1 MKRRMGKS
9 SGTGGARR
17 VEWRGRPAI
26 RLSNG
31 LIELT
36 GLNGGGHIAE
46 LRFARDA
53 AGPQANVL
61 WESPWE
67 GAAPGTL
74 RARRLAGKYGPKG
87 VGEFLASYTGHSLC
101 LDYFGMP
108 SADEVREGLPLHGE
122 AASRNWRVTHRTAN
136 SAAARTTWRINLP
149 SAGLAFEREIEL
161 SKGES
166 VAVFRESVMNQR
178 DADHYFHW
186 VQHVT
191 LGAPL
196 LDPECSRVFISG
208 SRAKTWPLGYE
219 GKSLVSADREFCW
232 PNAPREKGGTADLSI
247 PFGERGTGLVA
258 FVQLDV
264 ERDVQFVAA
273 LNWRL
278 GLVSGYLFRR
288 EDFPWVTVWEE
299 NCAREYEPW
308 KGTTQARGMEF
319 GTTPMPIGKEA
330 TFLAGKLF
338 ETPGWKRI
346 RSGGAQKVVYAAFL
360 AEVPKSWRGVQ
371 NIQVEKNA
379 LVMTGSREG
388 EKITIGARGIF
399 ELKR

>member
-1 MKRRMGKS
+1 MKRRNAKS
-9 SGTGGARR
+9 ARAAAAR
-17 VEWRGRPAI
+17 SVKWRGRPAI

-31 LIELT
+31 MVELT
-36 GLNGGGHIAE
+36 ALKGGGHIAE
-46 LRFARDA
+46 LRFAGDA
-53 AGPQANVL
+53 SGPQTNVL

-87 VGEFLASYTGHSLC
+87 VGEFLVSYTGHALC

-122 AASRNWRVTHRTAN
+122 AASRNWRVAHQAAN
-136 SAAARTTWRINLP
+136 SAAARTTWRVNLP

-161 SKGES
+161 SKRES
-166 VAVFRESVMNQR
+166 VAVFRESVTNQR

-196 LDPECSRVFISG
+196 LDPECSRVFLSG
-208 SRAKTWPLGYE
+208 TRAKTWPLGYE
-219 GKSLVSADREFCW
+219 GKSLVSADREFIW
-232 PNAPREKGGTADLSI
+232 PDAPREKGGTADLSI
-247 PFGERGTGLVA
+247 PFGERGTGFVA
-258 FVQLDV
+258 SVLLDGK
-264 ERDVQFVAA
+264 RTLQFLAA

-278 GLVSGYLFRR
+278 GLLSGYLFRH
-288 EDFPWVTVWEE
+288 EDFPWVAVWEE

-338 ETPGWKRI
+338 DTPGWKRI
-346 RSGGAQKVVYAAFL
+346 PPRGTQKVVYAAFL
-360 AEVPKSWRGVQ
+360 AEVPKTWRAVQ
-371 NIQVEKNA
+371 NIQVENNA
-379 LVMTGSREG
+379 LLITGSGEG
-388 EKITIGARGIF
+388 EKVTMAARGIS
-399 ELKR
+399 ELMQ

>member
-17 VEWRGRPAI
+17 VKWRGRPAI

-31 LIELT
+31 VIELT
-36 GLNGGGHIAE
+36 VLNGGGHIAE
-46 LRFARDA
+46 FRFTGDV
-53 AGPQANVL
+53 GQPQANVL

-67 GAAPGTL
+67 GAAPGTS
-74 RARRLAGKYGPKG
+74 RAGRLAGKFGPQG
-87 VGEFLASYTGHSLC
+87 VGEFLVSYTGHALC

-108 SADEVREGLPLHGE
+108 SADEVRQGLPLHGE
-122 AASRNWRVTHRTAN
+122 AANRNWRVTHC
-136 SAAARTTWRINLP
+136 AARSGSTRAAWRVQLR
-149 SAGLAFEREIEL
+149 SAGLAFERGIEL
-161 SKGES
+161 CKEQS
-166 VAVFRESVMNQR
+166 VAVFRESVTNQR

-196 LDPECSRVFISG
+196 LDPECSLVFLSG
-208 SRAKTWPLGYE
+208 ARAKTWPLGYE
-219 GKSLVSADREFCW
+219 GKNLVSADREFNW
-232 PNAPREKGGTADLSI
+232 PNAPREMGGTADLSI
-247 PFGERGTGLVA
+247 PFRERGTGFVA
-258 FVQLDV
+258 SVLLDV
-264 ERDVQFVAA
+264 DREIQFVAA

-278 GLVSGYLFRR
+278 GIVSGYLFRR
-288 EDFPWVTVWEE
+288 EDFPWVAAWEE

-308 KGTTQARGMEF
+308 RGTTQARGMEF

-338 ETPGWKRI
+338 DTPGWKRI
-346 RSGGAQKVVYAAFL
+346 PPLTTQKVVYAAFL
-360 AEVPKSWRGVQ
+360 AEVPKGWRSVQ

-379 LVMTGSREG
+379 LMMTGSGDG
-388 EKITIGARGIF
+388 EKVTIAARGIS
-399 ELKR
+399 ELMR